1 MKNLPND
8 TRASSNERIF
18 RWAYGKR
25 LNLKYVTKML
35 STEAETDG
43 TSTRGSTLKNEVA
56 NERPEVD
63 YICCWSNLSPNSY
76 QSGCCIKADGWIK
89 YAFEHYSRPFDI
101 VKESKIFN
109 ELVSIWESSFEIES
123 DIQRIKN
130 DISRTVINESYFQ
143 APNKGYNKV
152 YEVLKAFTLYDSKCG
167 YVQGMNFI
175 VAALAYHCNSP
186 TTFWLF
192 TSLIEDYG
200 LRSNYIQ
207 GFEGLYERSITI
219 AETLQTHNNQLY
231 TFLVSSMNK
240 NWSLFIGTNGCKHVK
255 SSKLIPELS

>member
-1 MKNLPND
+1 MMKNLPNN

-18 RWAYGKR
+18 RWEYGKR

-35 STEAETDG
+35 STDAETDG
-43 TSTRGSTLKNEVA
+43 TSTRGSVLKNEVA
-56 NERPEVD
+56 NERSEVD
-63 YICCWSNLSPNSY
+63 YACSCANFSPNSGE
-76 QSGCCIKADGWIK
+76 SGCCLKAENWIK
-89 YAFEHYSRPFDI
+89 YAFEHYSRPFNF
-101 VKESKIFN
+101 VKESRTFN
-109 ELVSIWESSFEIES
+109 ELVSICESSFEIES
-123 DIQRIKN
+123 DLQRIKN
-130 DISRTVINESYFQ
+130 DINRTVINQSYFQ
-143 APNKGYNKV
+143 APNKGYKKV

-175 VAALAYHCNSP
+175 VAALAYHCNAP

-200 LRSNYIQ
+200 LRNNYIQ

-231 TFLVSSMNK
+231 TFLVGFANSNC
-240 NWSLFIGTNGCKHVK
+240 FYR
-255 SSKLIPELS
+255 SKWM